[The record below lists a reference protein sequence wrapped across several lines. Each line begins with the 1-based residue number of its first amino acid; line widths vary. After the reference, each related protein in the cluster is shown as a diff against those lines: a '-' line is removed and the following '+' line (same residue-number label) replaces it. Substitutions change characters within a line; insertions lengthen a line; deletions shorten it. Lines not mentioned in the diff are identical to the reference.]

1 MVSPICGLEART
13 FRLCLEPIMSSFRLY
28 NRRLDAFLA
37 CARTGSFTQA
47 AQRLYVTPT
56 ALIKQI
62 NTFED
67 GIGAP
72 LFERT
77 PRGLKLTRA
86 GERLRLEAVAL
97 IALSDSILRDIAR
110 AASSDE
116 NEINVG
122 TSAVFSGRYVFDC
135 WYRHREELPGTKMRL
150 ISYGNTRAEVD
161 RSLERLGDEIDI
173 IAGVFDERFL
183 TRYNCAGVVL
193 ERVPIGLSVAT
204 GDPLAEQDRIG
215 LAELSGRKI
224 FLPRFGMLEDFDSA
238 QTELRA
244 RIPDARF
251 TEFDLLDI
259 DVFNR
264 ALTEEELILNIGCW
278 SDVHPLFRMNELDWA
293 VTARFGF
300 MLPKEPNETVRR
312 FVDVVSA
319 SFRREE

>member
-1 MVSPICGLEART
+1 MP
-13 FRLCLEPIMSSFRLY
+13 
-28 NRRLDAFLA
+28 
-37 CARTGSFTQA
+37 
-47 AQRLYVTPT
+47 
-56 ALIKQI
+56 
-62 NTFED
+62 
-67 GIGAP
+67 
-72 LFERT
+72 
-77 PRGLKLTRA
+77 
-86 GERLRLEAVAL
+86 
-97 IALSDSILRDIAR
+97 
-110 AASSDE
+110 
-116 NEINVG
+116 
-122 TSAVFSGRYVFDC
+122 VFSGRYVFDC

-215 LAELSGRKI
+215 LAELSGHKI
-224 FLPRFGMLEDFDSA
+224 FLLRFGMLEDFDSA
-238 QTELRA
+238 QTELLA

-264 ALTEEELILNIGCW
+264 ALTEEGLILNIACW
-278 SDVHPLFRMNELDWA
+278 SDVHPLFRLIELDWT

-300 MLPKEPNETVRR
+300 MLPKEPSETVRR
-312 FVDVVSA
+312 FVDVVSLLSTRRIDFGRHIRRSAARNAFQDGPKKVLKLPQGSGRCRSLVSRPHQPKSIDTVA
-319 SFRREE
+319 SITT